1 MKKDIKNDLN
11 PTNKTDGEQDI
22 VGDSI
27 GVGTTSGNKQNGE
40 LESCQKEVQEL
51 KDKFVRVTADLQ
63 NFQARVTKERAA
75 WALEARVEIIKNVLA
90 IVDDFERALAEQR
103 KHENAEF
110 GAWLAGFELI
120 GKRMTKLIT
129 DYGVTEVDC
138 SGMFDPQKHEALM
151 QVVDSQK
158 KSGEIV
164 AVLQKGYQVNDTVI
178 RPAKVSVAQ

>member
-1 MKKDIKNDLN
+1 MKSDIKNDLN

-22 VGDSI
+22 VGEPLVVS
-27 GVGTTSGNKQNGE
+27 NKQDDQ
-40 LESCQKEVQEL
+40 LQSCQKEVQEL

-75 WALEARVEIIKNVLA
+75 WTLEARIEIIKNVLA

-103 KHENAEF
+103 KHEDAQLS
-110 GAWLAGFELI
+110 AWLAGFELI
-120 GKRMTKLIT
+120 GKRMSKLVA
-129 DYGVTEVDC
+129 DYDVKEIDC

-151 QVVDSQK
+151 QVTDPQK

-164 AVLQKGYQVNDTVI
+164 AVLQKGYQLNDIVI
-178 RPAKVSVAQ
+178 RPAQVSVAQ

>member
-22 VGDSI
+22 VGEPF
-27 GVGTTSGNKQNGE
+27 VGEACGDNQ
-40 LESCQKEVQEL
+40 LHACQKEVQEL

-75 WALEARVEIIKNVLA
+75 WTLEARVEIIKNVLA

-103 KHENAEF
+103 KHENAEL

-151 QVVDSQK
+151 QVADAQK

-164 AVLQKGYQVNDTVI
+164 AVLQKGYQLNDIVI